1 MHKVVSLTL
10 DPASADDISLVRRAV
25 ARKLGIAADD
35 LSSVVIARKSLDA
48 RRREIK
54 VSLSVDA
61 YIGEE
66 APPFEG
72 IHYPDVSHS
81 PQAVVVGAGPAG
93 LFAALTLIEHGVRPI
108 VLERGRDVHQRMKDT
123 ALLCREGRLDPE
135 SNYAFGE
142 GGAGAFSDGKLYTR
156 SSKRGDVP
164 RILRILVQHG
174 ADLSILYE
182 SHPHIG
188 SDRLPGIIGN
198 IRKTIISSGGE
209 VRFSAKVTGLLRRG
223 KRTIGAVLASGE
235 EVLGPVILA
244 AGHSAKDVFSFLHNS
259 GYALEAKS
267 VAAGVRLELPQS
279 LVDSIQYHSASRPAH
294 LPPASYSFTAQIGGR
309 GVYSF
314 CMCPGG
320 RVVPAATEEG
330 MLSVNGM
337 SPSSRGGRLCNSGIV
352 TEIRKE
358 EIAGSDPFRVLRYIE
373 GIERAAFRPG
383 FLAPAERMTDFDRDR
398 PSGMLPRST
407 YMPGLIASRL
417 DDVLPGIIVSSL
429 REGIRAF
436 SMKTGGR
443 LMSEEGLLIA
453 AETRTS
459 SPVRILRDAGMKQG
473 EGLYPAGEG
482 AGYAGGIVSAAIDGS
497 EAAMRLAG
505 EMDG

>member
-174 ADLSILYE
+174 ADLSILYA

-198 IRKTIISSGGE
+198 IRKTIISS
-209 VRFSAKVTGLLRRG
+209 
-223 KRTIGAVLASGE
+223 
-235 EVLGPVILA
+235 
-244 AGHSAKDVFSFLHNS
+244 
-259 GYALEAKS
+259 
-267 VAAGVRLELPQS
+267 
-279 LVDSIQYHSASRPAH
+279 
-294 LPPASYSFTAQIGGR
+294 
-309 GVYSF
+309 
-314 CMCPGG
+314 
-320 RVVPAATEEG
+320 
-330 MLSVNGM
+330 
-337 SPSSRGGRLCNSGIV
+337 
-352 TEIRKE
+352 
-358 EIAGSDPFRVLRYIE
+358 
-373 GIERAAFRPG
+373 
-383 FLAPAERMTDFDRDR
+383 
-398 PSGMLPRST
+398 
-407 YMPGLIASRL
+407 
-417 DDVLPGIIVSSL
+417 
-429 REGIRAF
+429 
-436 SMKTGGR
+436 
-443 LMSEEGLLIA
+443 
-453 AETRTS
+453 
-459 SPVRILRDAGMKQG
+459 
-473 EGLYPAGEG
+473 
-482 AGYAGGIVSAAIDGS
+482 
-497 EAAMRLAG
+497 
-505 EMDG
+505 